1 MSLAA
6 SLKPQKRL
14 YLLISVPLIT
24 MLLTFPLLWGWSLTL
39 LDEDIRPN
47 NSFLGTP
54 NISEQENLNY
64 TSYLPVTMSIVPQWY
79 ASARRPDS
87 LSMMLQPR
95 EYRRMTCAQLRTQ
108 HQREFDIVSGRNK
121 FRKNQE
127 TDPRTLL
134 FRDPHPVCGRYLLS
148 RLTGGKHRYVFVVR
162 TGRSQAS
169 QLPSVLTVRAGDWS
183 EDIVIEQ
190 CGQCMEAVA
199 SDADACSEDVLFR
212 ARLFNAN
219 RVLDAEVV
227 PPGGGGAA
235 QDGHGR
241 VARVVRFRPL
251 DPGDY
256 TLEVKMVHYNGNSD
270 NYKRCRNLGRIGL
283 HYTSKYRNFFF
294 YNGVC
299 DVQRLV
305 YGSPLRVRVL
315 PAVDVPTLHV
325 TPPFCNISTNYNTS
339 EGGQW
344 VRFVDGA
351 DPHTPEGAPHPLAA
365 NCTAGDR
372 YCHGNPVSLTD
383 PGGYNNHLVWVPSTC
398 RLRLFAK
405 GTGGPSTVCLR
416 TPSFRTRQTEILF
429 AGDSMAREHYS
440 NCEETLS
447 NRSNSLLRCR
457 RIEFLVKAKRYTRAS
472 ALLRVN
478 AALDTVNDAT
488 VFVTNMGMQYMVT
501 EGTKTQW
508 VEFVD
513 LFVREW
519 RRRNL
524 TVLRGPYTT
533 MPPFGAPATVEAP
546 GDAEW
551 QQYMWE
557 QNQRSRAIM
566 RSAAGEHSR
575 FPPHVEWAVWLSPPT
590 VQYAHSGMTHQ
601 REVEW
606 DRLAYERLQKI
617 GFIRLDALT
626 PTHSRQEGTW
636 DGLHYLPRA
645 NAAMSPRRNP
655 RAAVQEFNGGV
666 SFMLFLILLNVV
678 CFS

>member
-1 MSLAA
+1 
-6 SLKPQKRL
+6 
-14 YLLISVPLIT
+14 
-24 MLLTFPLLWGWSLTL
+24 MLLTFPLLWGWNPILF
-39 LDEDIRPN
+39 DEDNRPN
-47 NSFLGTP
+47 KILLGSPNSNDTF
-54 NISEQENLNY
+54 LNY
-64 TSYLPVTMSIVPQWY
+64 TSYLPATMSIVPQWY
-79 ASARRPDS
+79 ASARGPHS

-95 EYRRMTCAQLRTQ
+95 EYRRMTCAQIRGQ
-108 HQREFDIVSGRNK
+108 HQREYQVVSGRNK
-121 FRKNQE
+121 YNVNQE
-127 TDPRTLL
+127 KDTRGFM

-148 RLTGGKHRYVFVVR
+148 RLTGGEHRYVFVVR
-162 TGRSQAS
+162 AGRSEPS
-169 QLPSVLTVRAGDWS
+169 QLPNVLTVRAGQWS
-183 EDIVIEQ
+183 EDVVIEQ
-190 CGQCMEAVA
+190 CGQCVEAV
-199 SDADACSEDVLFR
+199 SADACSDDVLFR

-219 RVLDAEVV
+219 RVLHAEVV
-227 PPGGGGAA
+227 PPANGSAA
-235 QDGHGR
+235 RHGHRR

-270 NYKRCRNLGRIGL
+270 NYKKCRTLGMMGF
-283 HYTSKYRNFFF
+283 HHKSKSRHFFH

-299 DVQRLV
+299 DLQRLV

-315 PAVDVPTLHV
+315 PAVGAPTLRAM
-325 TPPFCNISTNYNTS
+325 TPPFCNISSNYNTS

-398 RLRLFAK
+398 RLRLFGK
-405 GTGGPSTVCLR
+405 GSGGPSTACLR
-416 TPSFRTRQTEILF
+416 TPPFRTRLSEILF
-429 AGDSMAREHYS
+429 AGDSVTREYYR
-440 NCEETLS
+440 NCDVMRFIDSGSKIHCQSFKLTMGRKTYGRTVALSVIRSTLDIIGS
-447 NRSNSLLRCR
+447 
-457 RIEFLVKAKRYTRAS
+457 
-472 ALLRVN
+472 
-478 AALDTVNDAT
+478 TVG
-488 VFVTNMGMQYMVT
+488 VFVTNMGMQWMI
-501 EGTKTQW
+501 GHFNRGQW

-533 MPPFGAPATVEAP
+533 MPPFGAPTTVEAP
-546 GDAEW
+546 GGAEW

-566 RSAAGEHSR
+566 GATAGEHGH

-590 VQYAHSGMTHQ
+590 VQHARFGMTHQ

-626 PTHSRQEGTW
+626 PTHSRQEASW
-636 DGLHYLPRA
+636 DGLHYLSRA
-645 NAAMSPRRNP
+645 NATMSPRRNP
-655 RAAVQEFNGGV
+655 RAVAQEFSGGV
-666 SFMLFLILLNVV
+666 SFMLFLILLNVL